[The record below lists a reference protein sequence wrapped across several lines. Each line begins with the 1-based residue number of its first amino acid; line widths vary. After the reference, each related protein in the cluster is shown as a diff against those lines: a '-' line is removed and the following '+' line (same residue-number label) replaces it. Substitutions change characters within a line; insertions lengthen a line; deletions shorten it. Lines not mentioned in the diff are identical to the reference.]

1 MRCRSTDGG
10 SQASDENV
18 CCVFSER
25 SMEMIDGDDLDS
37 LRSQA
42 RELVARQG
50 LREVAEALGLSQD
63 TLARFV
69 AGARSHNGTVKLVE
83 VGLKGKRR

>member
-1 MRCRSTDGG
+1 
-10 SQASDENV
+10 
-18 CCVFSER
+18 
-25 SMEMIDGDDLDS
+25 MEMIDADDLDS
-37 LRSQA
+37 LRSRA

-83 VGLKGKRR
+83 VGLKRGKRS